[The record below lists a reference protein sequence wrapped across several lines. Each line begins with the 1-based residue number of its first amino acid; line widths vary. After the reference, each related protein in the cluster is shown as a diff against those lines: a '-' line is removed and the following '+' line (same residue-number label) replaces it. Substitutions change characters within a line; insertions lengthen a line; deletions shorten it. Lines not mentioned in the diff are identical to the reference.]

1 MKSAILCL
9 SVIVFHGGNTVS
21 IRVSGLSGGGLP
33 PNLVDQVIEA
43 ERMPLKKMEADKA
56 KIQDKVKL
64 VTEFETKIN
73 DILKNLTSIVGARG
87 FSDMKFSSGFPE
99 IIDGEVDPALAE
111 SGDWNIE
118 VLQLATKPSIVSNGV
133 PDKDQSSI
141 GVGYIKF
148 DTADGIQEVYIDAE
162 NSTLEKVAAKIN
174 ESNVGVK
181 ANVINDR
188 KDTVDS
194 FRLQLTGAK
203 TGNDN
208 TVEFPTVY
216 MVDGDFDFE
225 FDEKLAAKNAKF
237 KLNGHEFESA
247 ENKVSDAIPGVTL
260 DLKQVREGVPVK
272 LSVTE
277 NYEVIG
283 EKVKSFVDSYNGA
296 LSFIQAQNKLTQTSE
311 GAQRLGPLG
320 GDSMLRMTE
329 ARLRRIIQDVQN
341 TNSSYERILELG
353 VEFNRNG
360 TLDFK
365 PETFK
370 KAVAEDPRDVI
381 EFLRGNLQ
389 NTGFVTTMRTRI
401 REITDPSVGAVGNRK
416 TSMQRQVTNIDQKM
430 DRKEKSLE
438 KREETL
444 RRQFAKMEEAM
455 SKMNSQGAAIGK
467 G

>member
-1 MKSAILCL
+1 M
-9 SVIVFHGGNTVS
+9 S
-21 IRVSGLSGGGLP
+21 IRISGLSGGGLP

-56 KIQDKVKL
+56 KIEDKVKL

-73 DILKNLTSIVGARG
+73 DILKNLNSIVGARG
-87 FSDMKFSSGFPE
+87 FADMKFISGFPD
-99 IIDGEVDPALAE
+99 IIDGQVDPAIAE
-111 SGDWNIE
+111 SGDWTVE
-118 VLQLATKPSIVSNGV
+118 VLQLASKPSIASNGA
-133 PDKDQSSI
+133 PDKDTSSV
-141 GVGYIKF
+141 GVGYLKF
-148 DTADGIQEVYIDAE
+148 DTPEGTQEVYIDAE

-174 ESNVGVK
+174 ESDVGVK

-188 KDTVDS
+188 KDKVDS

-203 TGNDN
+203 TGDDN
-208 TVEFPTVY
+208 AIEFPTVY

-225 FDEKLAAKNAKF
+225 FNETIQAKNAKY
-237 KLNGHEFESA
+237 KLNGQEFESA
-247 ENKVSDAIPGVTL
+247 ENKITDAIPGVTL
-260 DLKQVREGVPVK
+260 DLKQVREGTPVK
-272 LSVTE
+272 LSVSE
-277 NYEVIG
+277 NYDAIG
-283 EKVKSFVDSYNGA
+283 EKMKNFVDAYNGA
-296 LSFIQAQNKLTQTSE
+296 LGFIQGQNKLTQTKE

-329 ARLRRIIQDVQN
+329 GRLRRIIQDVQD

-353 VEFNRNG
+353 IEFNRNG
-360 TLDFK
+360 TLDYK
-365 PETFK
+365 ADTFK

-389 NTGFVTTMRTRI
+389 NTGFVTNMRTRI
-401 REITDPSVGAVGNRK
+401 REITDPTVGAVGNRK
-416 TSMQRQVTNIDQKM
+416 TSMQRQVTGIDQKI

-438 KREETL
+438 KREESL

>member
-1 MKSAILCL
+1 MP
-9 SVIVFHGGNTVS
+9 V
-21 IRVSGLSGGGLP
+21 RVSGLSGGLP

-56 KIQDKVKL
+56 KIEDKVKL
-64 VTEFETKIN
+64 VSEFETKIN
-73 DILKNLTSIVGARG
+73 DIQKNLGSIVGARG
-87 FSDMKFSSGFPE
+87 FSDMKFMSGFPD
-99 IIDGEVDPALAE
+99 IIDGAVDPALAE
-111 SGDWNIE
+111 SGDWTIE
-118 VLQLATKPSIVSNGV
+118 VLQLATKPSIVSNAL
-133 PDKDQSSI
+133 PDKDESSV

-148 DTADGIQEVYIDAE
+148 ENGDGVQEIYIDEE

-174 ESNVGVK
+174 ESDMGVR
-181 ANVINDR
+181 ATIIND
-188 KDTVDS
+188 KKEKGET
-194 FRLQLTGAK
+194 FRLQITGAK
-203 TGNDN
+203 TGDEN
-208 TVEFPTVY
+208 TVQFPTVY

-225 FDEKLAAKNAKF
+225 FDEQLAAKNAKY

-247 ENKVSDAIPGVTL
+247 ENKVTDAIPGVTL

-277 NYEVIG
+277 NFDAIG
-283 EKVKSFVDSYNGA
+283 EKVKSFVDAYNGA
-296 LSFIQAQNKLTQTSE
+296 LSFIQGQNKLTQTKE

-329 ARLRRIIQDVQN
+329 GRLRRIIQDVQD

-353 VEFNRNG
+353 IEFNRNG

-389 NTGFVTTMRTRI
+389 NTGFVTTMRTRL
-401 REITDPSVGAVGNRK
+401 REITDPTTGAVGNRK
-416 TSMQRQVTNIDQKM
+416 TSMQRQVSNIDQKIE
-430 DRKEKSLE
+430 RKEKSLE
-438 KREETL
+438 KREESL

-455 SKMNSQGAAIGK
+455 SKMNAQGAQFKA
-467 G
+467 

>member
-1 MKSAILCL
+1 MGI
-9 SVIVFHGGNTVS
+9 H
-21 IRVSGLSGGGLP
+21 VSGLGGGGLP

-56 KIQDKVKL
+56 KIEDKVKL

-73 DILKNLTSIVGARG
+73 DILKNLGSIVGARG
-87 FSDMKFSSGFPE
+87 FSDMKFVSGFPD
-99 IIDGEVDPALAE
+99 IIEGQVDPSLAE
-111 SGDWNIE
+111 SGDWNVE
-118 VLQLATKPSIVSNGV
+118 VLQLATKPSIVSNGA

-148 DTADGIQEVYIDAE
+148 DTADGIKEVYIDAE
-162 NSTLEKVAAKIN
+162 NSTLDKVAAKIN
-174 ESNVGVK
+174 ESDLGVR

-188 KDTVDS
+188 KDKVDCY
-194 FRLQLTGAK
+194 RLQLTGAK
-203 TGNDN
+203 TGDDH
-208 TVEFPTVY
+208 TVDFPTVY

-247 ENKVSDAIPGVTL
+247 ENKVTDAIPGVTL

-272 LSVTE
+272 LTVTE
-277 NYEVIG
+277 NYDVIG

-296 LSFIQAQNKLTQTSE
+296 LTFIQGQNKLTQTKE
-311 GAQRLGPLG
+311 GMQRLGPLG

-329 ARLRRIIQDVQN
+329 GRLRRIIQDVQD

-360 TLDFK
+360 TLDYK
-365 PETFK
+365 ADKFK

-389 NTGFVTTMRTRI
+389 DTGFVTNMRARI
-401 REITDPSVGAVGNRK
+401 REITDPTVGAVGNRK
-416 TSMQRQVTNIDQKM
+416 TSMQRQVTNIDQKIE
-430 DRKEKSLE
+430 RKEKSLE
-438 KREETL
+438 KREESL
-444 RRQFAKMEEAM
+444 RRQFANMEEAM
-455 SKMNSQGAAIGK
+455 SKMQSQGASLGK

>member
-1 MKSAILCL
+1 M
-9 SVIVFHGGNTVS
+9 S
-21 IRVSGLSGGGLP
+21 IRVSGLSGGLP

-56 KIQDKVKL
+56 KIEDKVKL
-64 VTEFETKIN
+64 VTEFESKIN
-73 DILKNLTSIVGARG
+73 EILKNLTSIVGARG
-87 FSDMKFSSGFPE
+87 FSDMKFVSGFPD
-99 IIDGEVDPALAE
+99 IIDGTVDPAVAE

-118 VLQLATKPSIVSNGV
+118 VLQLATKPSIVSNGA
-133 PDKDQSSI
+133 PDKDKSSV

-148 DTADGIQEVYIDAE
+148 ETTEGTQEVYIDEE

-174 ESNVGVK
+174 EANVGVK

-188 KDTVDS
+188 KDKEES

-203 TGNDN
+203 TGDDHA
-208 TVEFPTVY
+208 VEFPTVY

-225 FDEKLAAKNAKF
+225 FDEKLAAKNARF
-237 KLNGHEFESA
+237 KLNGHEFETA
-247 ENKVSDAIPGVTL
+247 ENKVTDAIPGVTL
-260 DLKQVREGVPVK
+260 DLKQVREGTPVK
-272 LSVTE
+272 LSVSE
-277 NYEVIG
+277 NYDVIG
-283 EKVKSFVDSYNGA
+283 EKVKSFVDAYNGA
-296 LSFIQAQNKLTQTSE
+296 LSFIQSQNKLTQTKE
-311 GAQRLGPLG
+311 GMQRLGPLG

-329 ARLRRIIQDVQN
+329 GRLRRIIQDVQN

-365 PETFK
+365 PEKFK
-370 KAVAEDPRDVI
+370 KAVAEDPRDVV
-381 EFLRGNLQ
+381 EFLRGNLVD
-389 NTGFVTTMRTRI
+389 TGFVTNMRTRI

-416 TSMQRQVTNIDQKM
+416 TSMQRQVTNIDQKIE
-430 DRKEKSLE
+430 RKEKTLE
-438 KREETL
+438 KREESL

-455 SKMNSQGAAIGK
+455 SKMSAQGAQIGK